1 MTSSWSFILQV
12 VVQSASTSRE
22 PTVCWIQWY
31 TACAWCPVPVN
42 SVSDI
47 FSLRQHSACHLSGL
61 LQALPLLWP
70 HHSNT
75 LSITASN
82 VLLKLALFLMSKH
95 SILDC
100 SGAIFTTSI
109 RQSSVSCTIRCS
121 SASSSLPVVSSLY
134 VISHSSL
141 SNIWSKVCEW
151 AGMSGQHWCR
161 KTWTAC
167 KVEITCSLMSLN
179 SFNCQLWQRKL
190 NVEKA
195 AHEIIWR
202 SVKMHAM
209 YPYSIYFYI
218 CLSSFQT
225 A

>member
-1 MTSSWSFILQV
+1 MRLTPCSCHLCVTYLQV
-12 VVQSASTSRE
+12 CDNILPVASLDS
-22 PTVCWIQWY
+22 
-31 TACAWCPVPVN
+31 
-42 SVSDI
+42 SK
-47 FSLRQHSACHLSGL
+47 
-61 LQALPLLWP
+61 ALPLLWAN
-70 HHSNT
+70 HSNT

-82 VLLKLALFLMSKH
+82 VLLSLALFLMSKQ

-109 RQSSVSCTIRCS
+109 RQSPVSCTICCS
-121 SASSSLPVVSSLY
+121 CTSSSLPVVSSLY
-134 VISHSSL
+134 VTSHSSL

-151 AGMSGQHWCR
+151 AGTSGQHWCR
-161 KTWTAC
+161 NTWTAC
-167 KVEITCSLMSLN
+167 KVETTCSLMPLT

-190 NVEKA
+190 NVEKV
-195 AHEIIWR
+195 AHEIIWW

-209 YPYSIYFYI
+209 HPYSIYFYI